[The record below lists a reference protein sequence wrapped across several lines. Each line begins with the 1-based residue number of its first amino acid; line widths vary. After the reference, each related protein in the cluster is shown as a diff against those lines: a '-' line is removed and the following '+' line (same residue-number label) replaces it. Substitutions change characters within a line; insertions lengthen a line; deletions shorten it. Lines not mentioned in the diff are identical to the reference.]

1 MMQCCY
7 SCVFAALRL
16 LALVALGF
24 PCGCFFSQSA
34 TTLGA
39 LCSSSPRPIQYEYL
53 YQEFK
58 ISLRCMVRAAGGASL
73 FCGPRQAPGAQAG
86 GRAHRGPASTA
97 MLRIAIF
104 AAVNEAVFLVTK
116 EEGDDANEAK
126 YHYTPPKFQHRP
138 RQHALCCIRVQV
150 PHQGQG

>member
-1 MMQCCY
+1 MMQCY
-7 SCVFAALRL
+7 SYCVFAALRL

-58 ISLRCMVRAAGGASL
+58 ISLRCMVAR
-73 FCGPRQAPGAQAG
+73 G
-86 GRAHRGPASTA
+86 GRRSLRAPIPALIEARPWRLDALSFTV
-97 MLRIAIF
+97 LRP
-104 AAVNEAVFLVTK
+104 AVYIHSVRLW
-116 EEGDDANEAK
+116 
-126 YHYTPPKFQHRP
+126 P
-138 RQHALCCIRVQV
+138 ALCPARVQV
-150 PHQGQG
+150 